1 MYVSVEFGMRIGL
14 SPFGVPDDRLPS
26 PDDNS
31 DSKILKSQK
40 TVKCRLQFRTVCFR
54 KYDFDVDWS
63 ILFDY
68 FSPVNESA
76 AH

>member
-1 MYVSVEFGMRIGL
+1 MYPLNLPRLRKAL
-14 SPFGVPDDRLPS
+14 SQFGVRDDRLPG
-26 PDDNS
+26 PDGIS
-31 DSKILKSQK
+31 DSKILNSQK

-68 FSPVNESA
+68 FSPVNESDE
-76 AH
+76 H